1 MINVT
6 HKGTD
11 TVMDNQSAK
20 QLPSQEL
27 SPGAHEETVTPSSEQ
42 PGVFFYTIEQVATRT
57 GLTKRTL
64 RYYEEVGL
72 LRLTGRT
79 EGNYRRYTEEEI
91 QRIEHIKKLRDL
103 LDFPL
108 NDIRTI
114 LQADDEREQLR
125 AANRQ
130 DPDIQRK
137 LERLERADELLQKQ
151 LTIVE
156 QKIHGLTQLHEQ
168 LQQRLESH
176 VAVKQSLKDLLS

>member
-1 MINVT
+1 MINAT

-42 PGVFFYTIEQVATRT
+42 PGIFYTIEQVATRT

-72 LRLTGRT
+72 LSLTGRT
-79 EGNYRRYTEEEI
+79 EGNYRRYTEEEV

-108 NDIRTI
+108 NDIRAI
-114 LQADDEREQLR
+114 LQADDEREQIR
-125 AANRQ
+125 EANRQ
-130 DPDIQRK
+130 DPDVQRK

-156 QKIHGLTQLHEQ
+156 QKIHGLTQMHEQ
-168 LQQRLESH
+168 LQLRLESH
-176 VAVKQSLKDLLS
+176 IAVKQSLKDLLS

>member
-1 MINVT
+1 MIDATNI
-6 HKGTD
+6 GTNA
-11 TVMDNQSAK
+11 VMDNQSAK

-27 SPGAHEETVTPSSEQ
+27 SSGAHEETVTSSSEQ
-42 PGVFFYTIEQVATRT
+42 PGVFYTIEQVATRT

-72 LRLTGRT
+72 LKLTGRT
-79 EGNYRRYTEEEI
+79 EGNYRRYTEDEV

-108 NDIRTI
+108 NDIRAI
-114 LQADDEREQLR
+114 LQADDEREQIR
-125 AANRQ
+125 EANRQ
-130 DPDIQRK
+130 DPDVQRK

-156 QKIHGLTQLHEQ
+156 HKIHGLTQMHEQ

-176 VAVKQSLKDLLS
+176 VAVKQALKDLLS